1 MQSKRGVI
9 KLTFTL
15 TKDQIAILKKIDFS
29 EIEEPIVYD
38 DNQATVTVPDSKV
51 GLFLMIISEEI
62 DVYGLTDDQDDVL
75 PYGRKLYAI
84 YDSVY
89 YQRISKREKR

>member
-1 MQSKRGVI
+1 MI

-15 TKDQIAILKKIDFS
+15 TKDQIDILRKIDFS
-29 EIEEPIVYD
+29 EIGEPVVYGN
-38 DNQATVTVPDSKV
+38 NQTTVTVPESKA

-62 DVYGLTDDQDDVL
+62 DVHGLSDDQDDVL

-89 YQRISKREKR
+89 DQM

>member
-1 MQSKRGVI
+1 M
-9 KLTFTL
+9 TFTL

-38 DNQATVTVPDSKV
+38 DNQTTVTVPDSKV

-75 PYGRKLYAI
+75 PYGRKLYDI

>member
-1 MQSKRGVI
+1 M
-9 KLTFTL
+9 TFTL

-29 EIEEPIVYD
+29 EIEEPIAYD
-38 DNQATVTVPDSKV
+38 DNQTTVTVPDSKV

-89 YQRISKREKR
+89 YQM